1 MELPFWT
8 MHRLFLL
15 LALHQGLISLK
26 VGMFDNAPT
35 LSLLGLGQVS
45 NAMMPHHQNSCCGAS

>member
-8 MHRLFLL
+8 MHRRFLM
-15 LALHQGLISLK
+15 LALLQGLINLK
-26 VGMFDNAPT
+26 VGTFGNAPT